1 MEAPEVSE
9 FRQCILDA
17 SWEQAEASLI
27 GLGVS
32 DEQALVVSTM
42 YHWPHLQMSDDGLL

>member
-17 SWEQAEASLI
+17 SWDQAVASLAS
-27 GLGVS
+27 LGVADQQS
-32 DEQALVVSTM
+32 YLVR
-42 YHWPHLQMSDDGLL
+42 LLRS